1 MQFWLG
7 VEDFAKIES
16 AKICID
22 RYTLLVGQNNSGKT
36 FLMQLAYAIPGKIV
50 DLMDEDMMKILFVR
64 KEEAYDE
71 YMISD
76 ENISLTVEYLNKRLH
91 EEKENIIKE
100 VFGKDIPIGKL
111 YVDIVMEK
119 DVLYHI
125 TIVNTTKNYKNIE
138 EVMDKIP
145 FVYWKEDA
153 GRYKVKKMGLVNQ
166 INKRG
171 EKQEIDLLSCSFSY
185 SESESKTSL
194 FQRSFQ
200 SIINDRNLFLPASRS
215 GLLLL
220 YRDFFVNRADNA
232 VSYKVEGNQMSM
244 RNENYGGLTKPV
256 YEFLRF
262 LQTYSEYE
270 NLRKELKDELHFF
283 EDKLIEGHISVDKQ
297 QSFLYCSKE
306 DGNMIPMYLASSM
319 INEMA
324 PMAMAVL
331 SENFYNRVIIDE
343 AEASLHPEKQME
355 LVRFLNRMN
364 NKGMKL
370 IISTHSDTFVSKMN
384 NLYILSQYVNR
395 TADTSVLKQFGLETD
410 DLIRPEMMHVYE
422 FVIQPNG
429 KSIVKEIEGNEKT
442 GYQFDL
448 FTGSAMQ
455 LYGEALKLGEMQ

>member
-119 DVLYHI
+119 DVLYRI
-125 TIVNTTKNYKNIE
+125 AIVNMTKDYKDIE
-138 EVMDKIP
+138 EILDK
-145 FVYWKEDA
+145 FSFLGLKKDA
-153 GRYKVKKMGLVNQ
+153 EEFKVKKVGLVKQ
-166 INKRG
+166 INQR
-171 EKQEIDLLSCSFSY
+171 EEEQVMSSCSFSY
-185 SESESKTSL
+185 LESESKTSL

-270 NLRKELKDELHFF
+270 SLRKELKDELHFF

>member
-119 DVLYHI
+119 DVLYRI
-125 TIVNTTKNYKNIE
+125 AIVNMTKDYKDIE
-138 EVMDKIP
+138 EILDK
-145 FVYWKEDA
+145 FSFLGLKKDA
-153 GRYKVKKMGLVNQ
+153 EEFKVKKVGLVKQ
-166 INKRG
+166 INQR
-171 EKQEIDLLSCSFSY
+171 EEEQVMSSCSFSY
-185 SESESKTSL
+185 LESESKTSL

-200 SIINDRNLFLPASRS
+200 TIINDRNLFLPASRS

-270 NLRKELKDELHFF
+270 SLRKELKDELHFF